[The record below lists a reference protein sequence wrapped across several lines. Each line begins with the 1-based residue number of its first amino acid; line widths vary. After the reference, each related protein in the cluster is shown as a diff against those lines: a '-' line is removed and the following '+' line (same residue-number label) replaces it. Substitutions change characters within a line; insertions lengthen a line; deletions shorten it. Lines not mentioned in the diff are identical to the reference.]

1 MATAWYQYPITHG
14 YITSHLTNDWDSP
27 HFADDIATPF
37 HTPLTAIKSGKVVQ
51 ADYAAWG
58 GEVFIKP
65 DDGSTEY
72 YYYHLDENDVNAGQH
87 VNAGQ
92 MVGLSGGQ
100 NTGGS
105 HPVSTQWSTGP
116 HTHVG
121 YFTNWIDTV
130 IGTRPDG
137 PDITPLI
144 TAMKLGQA
152 GIPSSQGISPSGGS
166 ATTTSIGDW
175 KTQAQGGLI
184 RVGLFAIALMV
195 VGFGFY
201 IMFQK
206 QINQGAG
213 IALKAA
219 VL

>member
-1 MATAWYQYPITHG
+1 MSQAWYLYPITHG
-14 YITSHLTNDWDSP
+14 YTTAYQGSGTDTP
-27 HFADDIATPF
+27 HYADDIGTPF

-58 GEVFIKP
+58 GEVFIQP
-65 DDGSTEY
+65 DDGSNEY
-72 YYYHLDENDVNAGQH
+72 YYYHLDENDVSAGQH

-92 MVGLSGGQ
+92 MIGLSGGQ
-100 NTGGS
+100 NSGGE

-121 YFTNWIDTV
+121 YFTNWTSTPD
-130 IGTRPDG
+130 GTRPDG

-144 TAMKLGQA
+144 NALKLGQA
-152 GIPSSQGISPSGGS
+152 GIPSSSGG
-166 ATTTSIGDW
+166 TSTSTGITPTLGDW
-175 KTQAQGGLI
+175 KTQAQSGLV
-184 RVGLFAIALMV
+184 RVGLFLIALLL

-213 IALKAA
+213 LALKAA